1 MAALWTSAVGILI
14 VCWTLREVFS
24 DLFQPSGSGTL
35 SSLVGRGV
43 FGLAKRARWMLT
55 SAGPLSIVIVIFC
68 WTALIAIGFSFIFW
82 SRFPSDFVNSS
93 AEQYRPLSRCLPV
106 FYFSLAALT
115 TLGSTEF
122 TPHGSWIR
130 IVAAI
135 ESLIGIS
142 LVSASVTWILLI
154 YPALGRT
161 RTLARRVSTLYR
173 AQEKAGVDFLSDNV
187 ETILAELA
195 QGVLRAR
202 VDLIHF
208 PLIYYFHAGTEGASL
223 GRFLIQL
230 YDLASRASANDRP
243 EPIRLGAALLSTS
256 LDDVA
261 ELLKERFV
269 DTPKD
274 SGARSVFEA
283 VAKDHLEGL

>member
-1 MAALWTSAVGILI
+1 
-14 VCWTLREVFS
+14 
-24 DLFQPSGSGTL
+24 
-35 SSLVGRGV
+35 
-43 FGLAKRARWMLT
+43 MLT

-68 WTALIAIGFSFIFW
+68 WTALVTIGFSFIFW
-82 SRFPSDFVNSS
+82 SKFPGDFVNSS
-93 AEQYRPLSRCLPV
+93 NEPYSPLSRCLPV
-106 FYFSLAALT
+106 VYFSMAALT

-122 TPHGSWIR
+122 APHGNWVR
-130 IVAAI
+130 MAAAI

-142 LVSASVTWILLI
+142 LVTASVTWILLI

-173 AQEKAGVDFLSDNV
+173 AQEAAGVDFLSDNV

-230 YDLASRASANDRP
+230 NDLASRASATDRP
-243 EPIRLGAALLSTS
+243 EANRLGAALLAAS
-256 LDDVA
+256 LADIA
-261 ELLKERFV
+261 KLLNERFV
-269 DTPKD
+269 NPLITDD
-274 SGARSVFEA
+274 SRSTFEA
-283 VAKDHLEGL
+283 VAKDHLESI